1 MFCTNNENVK
11 LTRSRLWLLCSQGQL
26 FPVPAGRKELSPLV
40 EGCNTWCE
48 EDVEF
53 FEEAEATGFAGD
65 VVASQLLF
73 QEVPGDG
80 EVGALPSELVDVPAQ
95 GGAWL
100 VLVLLLHVV
109 SVPVV
114 PPPEWAPCQPC
125 VGLHAVARVSGGDGG
140 LVHHPWCLAPARQ
153 GAGWL
158 VLAVAAL
165 VGEEGLPGLCNHLGV
180 VLCQHLSHIWH
191 RSVACLHSVCIE
203 GAPQNVTRGETLSND
218 PHEGFRDI
226 GGAVAGE
233 GGVEPG
239 YAALPVV
246 PPPPHLLLLHPGLV

>member
-1 MFCTNNENVK
+1 M
-11 LTRSRLWLLCSQGQL
+11 
-26 FPVPAGRKELSPLV
+26 PAGRKELSPLV

-73 QEVPGDG
+73 QEVSGDG
-80 EVGALPSELVDVPAQ
+80 EVGALPPELVDVPAQ

-125 VGLHAVARVSGGDGG
+125 VGLHAVARVGGGDGG
-140 LVHHPWCLAPARQ
+140 LVDHSWRLAFPWQR
-153 GAGWL
+153 AGWL
-158 VLAVAAL
+158 VSRIA
-165 VGEEGLPGLCNHLGV
+165 
-180 VLCQHLSHIWH
+180 S
-191 RSVACLHSVCIE
+191 
-203 GAPQNVTRGETLSND
+203 
-218 PHEGFRDI
+218 
-226 GGAVAGE
+226 
-233 GGVEPG
+233 
-239 YAALPVV
+239 
-246 PPPPHLLLLHPGLV
+246 